1 MDNNISNLKK
11 IPVIPIYLSENNSK
25 NINIFLS
32 KYYEF
37 LLINNED
44 LENLKNNDIL
54 LKIKEL
60 TLNDGKV
67 AFILIMKSKKGFKE
81 NSIWEWKLINS
92 YTKGN
97 DLLDNT
103 IIYNE
108 INNKFL
114 FTQLNEIINKIF
126 KE

>member
-1 MDNNISNLKK
+1 
-11 IPVIPIYLSENNSK
+11 
-25 NINIFLS
+25 
-32 KYYEF
+32 
-37 LLINNED
+37 
-44 LENLKNNDIL
+44 
-54 LKIKEL
+54 
-60 TLNDGKV
+60 
-67 AFILIMKSKKGFKE
+67 MKSKKGFKE